1 MENKVSMANVVKFA
15 GAYVACAIGSGFA
28 TGQEIMQFFTAQGIM
43 SILGSIITMVVF
55 AWAGGMFMKHGKELQ
70 LKVPGAIVRYYFG
83 HTVGKIFE
91 ILFQAFL
98 YAIFVIMIS
107 GAGATLAEY
116 YGINP
121 YVGRVGM
128 TLAAFFT
135 VILGLHKLT
144 DILGSL
150 GTVIIVFSV
159 GVGLISFLGNAGGLG
174 HAAEVIPTLEITK
187 NSGGWLFSSIL
198 YPGFNDS
205 IV

>member
-1 MENKVSMANVVKFA
+1 
-15 GAYVACAIGSGFA
+15 
-28 TGQEIMQFFTAQGIM
+28 
-43 SILGSIITMVVF
+43 
-55 AWAGGMFMKHGKELQ
+55 
-70 LKVPGAIVRYYFG
+70 
-83 HTVGKIFE
+83 
-91 ILFQAFL
+91 
-98 YAIFVIMIS
+98 MIS

-159 GVGLISFLGNAGGLG
+159 GVGLISFLGNAGGLVMPQKLFL
-174 HAAEVIPTLEITK
+174 HWKLQRTAAA
-187 NSGGWLFSSIL
+187 GSSPVSCIL
-198 YPGFNDS
+198 VLMPLPY
-205 IV
+205 